1 MEICKVHIETSN
13 DNIVNEIKIFDN
25 PMEINQ
31 YAASLNEQKQ
41 IAEIKMYNM
50 HMLLES
56 DIKSMKAEEVLKLMP
71 LESFIKLIKYLLREP
86 TIKTF

>member
-1 MEICKVHIETSN
+1 
-13 DNIVNEIKIFDN
+13 
-25 PMEINQ
+25 
-31 YAASLNEQKQ
+31 
-41 IAEIKMYNM
+41 
-50 HMLLES
+50 MLLES

>member
-31 YAASLNEQKQ
+31 YADSLNEQKQ
-41 IAEIKMYNM
+41 IGKIKM
-50 HMLLES
+50 
-56 DIKSMKAEEVLKLMP
+56 
-71 LESFIKLIKYLLREP
+71 
-86 TIKTF
+86 